1 MTDKTERRI
10 SDAEALDKIAALHLD
25 EMSYENPTSALES
38 ISMLVAD
45 TGRAIAVSPCWEEG
59 DDD

>member
-1 MTDKTERRI
+1 MSDQTERRI

-45 TGRAIAVSPCWEEG
+45 TGRAIAEG
-59 DDD
+59 WDD

>member
-10 SDAEALDKIAALHLD
+10 SDAEALDKIAATHLN
-25 EMSYENPTSALES
+25 EMAYENPSTALES

-45 TGRAIAVSPCWEEG
+45 TGRTIEG
-59 DDD
+59 WDE